1 MHSHSSHRFVCRVI
15 SNPLCFFLPPTPVDQ
30 IRPLPEDI
38 HPGRTFILVFEFE
51 TYDHVEWNIFVRRKG
66 GRERGDPSIF
76 SLHLSAFNAFE
87 TRVSKRFQPRINPL
101 PSFVLL
107 LVLELNQFP
116 ERGIHRWSLEE
127 RRDSVS
133 IPFLARVESIL
144 LDPSRYRWQKG
155 TW

>member
-15 SNPLCFFLPPTPVDQ
+15 SNPLCFFLPSTPVDQ

-66 GRERGDPSIF
+66 GRKRGDPSIF